1 VGFCPV
7 TCGSKQALPQ
17 DWSNID
23 EAFYH
28 HEVMR
33 SAGPASAISEHL
45 WNVDKESAML
55 GR

>member
-1 VGFCPV
+1 MGYCPV
-7 TCGSKQALPQ
+7 TYGSKQALPQ
-17 DWSNID
+17 DWSNIV
-23 EAFYH
+23 EAFYQ